1 MIKIQRVN
9 SRQLLPRTLANIRPR
24 HPLIPLKMS
33 PNTHR
38 RDLTTSC
45 LLSPSK
51 SPEGSW
57 DSHIHIIDPQ
67 KYPFPANIPRVPHSG
82 TMTGALTNASR
93 LNLPNMVFVQVSTYG
108 NDNKWI
114 LDALKEV
121 GPSRSRGV
129 VSFDPDTIDSE
140 TLQQWHGLGVRGVR
154 LNLRSTGKILGR
166 EEIQSVLRKYA
177 EKLRPLETWSIGLYA
192 DMAMLDHVQPLVEE
206 LGVKIVL
213 EHFGSPASLPLN
225 PEKEPGWNAL
235 REMMK
240 DPRVFAKISAP
251 YIFSKDPEFNDLEVL
266 VKSLLGMRNGDG
278 VVFASDWPHTQ
289 SKGYDA
295 KPFVEKCMEWCDRSE
310 ELKTKLFRDNAKR
323 LWDV

>member
-1 MIKIQRVN
+1 
-9 SRQLLPRTLANIRPR
+9 
-24 HPLIPLKMS
+24 
-33 PNTHR
+33 
-38 RDLTTSC
+38 
-45 LLSPSK
+45 
-51 SPEGSW
+51 
-57 DSHIHIIDPQ
+57 
-67 KYPFPANIPRVPHSG
+67 
-82 TMTGALTNASR
+82 MTEAVSNASR

-108 NDNKWI
+108 NDNTWI

-140 TLQQWHGLGVRGVR
+140 TLQQWHELGVRGVR
-154 LNLRSTGKILGR
+154 LNLRSTGRELSK

-177 EKLRPLETWSIGLYA
+177 EKLRPLKTWSIGLYA
-192 DMAMLDHVQPLVEE
+192 DMAMLDHVHPLVEE

-213 EHFGSPASLPLN
+213 EHFGSPASLPLD
-225 PEKEPGWNAL
+225 PEREPGWDAL
-235 REMMK
+235 KKMME

-266 VKSLLGMRNGDG
+266 VKSLLAMRNGNG